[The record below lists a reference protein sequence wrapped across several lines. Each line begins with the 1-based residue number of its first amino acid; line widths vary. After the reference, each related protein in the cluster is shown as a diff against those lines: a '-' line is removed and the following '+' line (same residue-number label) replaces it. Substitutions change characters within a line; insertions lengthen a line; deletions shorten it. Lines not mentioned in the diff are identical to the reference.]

1 MDLSYKD
8 YTERQ
13 RREVEADRLQERALT
28 LRPSGNYRRNGVGW
42 VPQSYPGFAVISM
55 VHENEGNNGLSAM
68 LKAVQ
73 ADLLEQCPWEES
85 IYLLPSDSFHQTV
98 ANNLSEERF
107 LQRIQR
113 PGLEAVYPE
122 LVNRAFTRLPS
133 LPRRVLPMRLIGVGI
148 FGTALG
154 ALGIFDD
161 EEAYNRILDFRSGF
175 YADPS
180 LGELDV
186 RMTRPFIGH
195 ITLAYIESE
204 LDTLQR
210 SALAGALSDINRR
223 WPASSRPTDRS
234 DINALRRFANFSQ
247 SESSAHIGQTQP
259 SFNLSLTGLR
269 RYHHLSAFHREED
282 YPRYHL

>member
-13 RREVEADRLQERALT
+13 RREVEADRLHERAFA
-28 LRPSGNYRRNGVGW
+28 LRPSGNYKRNGVGW
-42 VPQSYPGFAVISM
+42 VPQTYPGFAVIST
-55 VHENEGNNGLSAM
+55 VDENEGNNGLSDM

-113 PGLEAVYPE
+113 PGLEPVYPD
-122 LVNRAFTRLPS
+122 VVARAFSRLPS
-133 LPRRVLPMRLIGVGI
+133 QPYRVLPMQLIGVGI

-154 ALGIFDD
+154 ALGLFDD
-161 EEAYNRILDFRSGF
+161 EQTYNRILDFRTGF

-180 LGELDV
+180 LHALDV

-195 ITLAYIESE
+195 ITLAYIESD
-204 LDTLQR
+204 LDAKQR
-210 SALAGALSDINRR
+210 PALAEAVHAANRQ
-223 WPASSRPTDRS
+223 
-234 DINALRRFANFSQ
+234 F
-247 SESSAHIGQTQP
+247 GQTTP
-259 SFNLSLTGLR
+259 AFNLSLTGLR
-269 RYHHLSAFHREED
+269 RYHHLSAFHREEN
-282 YPRYHL
+282 YPRHHL